1 MPLPPPAVPPPPDA
15 APLPAPPPPPSHPWW
30 PVRAVQLWLG
40 ADGLRMSAAMSFYG
54 MLSLAPLLV
63 VVVAALGWWV
73 DRALVENNLL
83 VQIRAITGA
92 RTAEVVEQALAS
104 AQAPSQGLLASAIAF
119 VLLLWG
125 ATGVFAELQAAFARL
140 WQEENPLPP
149 SRPGW
154 WITASM
160 RLRGLAYVMAMGFLL
175 LVSLL
180 ASAVLSVASRWL
192 GAHVPFE
199 VVLVALSEGVSFLF
213 AAGLFLGL
221 MRISVDP
228 KPRLRYLTRGAL
240 IGAGLFTVGRHGLSA
255 YLSGAA
261 VVSAYGAAGSLV
273 ALLVWIYF
281 SSAVLLLSAGC
292 ARALQE
298 RDFYQAQAQAAE
310 GSA

>member
-1 MPLPPPAVPPPPDA
+1 MSS
-15 APLPAPPPPPSHPWW
+15 APPRPWW
-30 PVRAVQLWLG
+30 PVRAVELWLG

-73 DRALVENNLL
+73 DRSLVENNLL
-83 VQIRAITGA
+83 AQIRALSGD
-92 RTAEVVEQALAS
+92 RTAEVVQQALAS
-104 AQAPSQGLLASAIAF
+104 AKAPSQGLAASAVALL
-119 VLLLWG
+119 LLLWG

-140 WQEENPLPP
+140 WQEENPAPS
-149 SRPGW
+149 SRPAW
-154 WITASM
+154 WITATM
-160 RLRGLAYVMAMGFLL
+160 RVRGLAYVLAMGFLL

-180 ASAVLSVASRWL
+180 VSAALAVASAWL
-192 GAHVPFE
+192 GKHLPFHVL
-199 VVLVALSEGVSFLF
+199 LVALSEGVSFVF
-213 AAGLFLGL
+213 AAALFFGL

-228 KPRLRYLTRGAL
+228 KPRLRYLALGAV
-240 IGAGLFTVGRHGLSA
+240 IGAGLFTVGRHALSA
-255 YLSGAA
+255 YLASAA

-298 RDFYQAQAQAAE
+298 RSEAVATAA
-310 GSA
+310 